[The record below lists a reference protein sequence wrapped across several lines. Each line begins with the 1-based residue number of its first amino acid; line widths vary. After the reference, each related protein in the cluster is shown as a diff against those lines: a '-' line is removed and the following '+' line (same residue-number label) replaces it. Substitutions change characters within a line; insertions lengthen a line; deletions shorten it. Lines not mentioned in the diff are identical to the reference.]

1 MMRRN
6 QPLRAVLMVAVA
18 VAAGMLCWSLIREQ
32 KSGLSD
38 LWQEQFGNIRADLTL
53 KDIRYSRLTPSGTR
67 WAVKASRA
75 MIYENSDIL
84 DLYKVAITFN
94 REKGGQIVIVADSGS
109 YDRGKELVSLKKDV
123 IVKFD
128 KGERLYTDV
137 LNYSEKQHLIWSC
150 TPVVFRRDD
159 GLVIKAKKMK
169 YFVNKGLMVLKDQ
182 NSIIPAAED
191 IFDRRT

>member
-1 MMRRN
+1 MRRN
-6 QPLRAVLMVAVA
+6 QSVRAVLIMAVA
-18 VAAGMLCWSLIREQ
+18 VAAGLICWNLIKEQ

-38 LWQEQFGNIRADLTL
+38 LWKEQFANIRADLTL
-53 KDIRYSRLTPSGTR
+53 EDIRYSRLTPHGTK
-67 WAVKASRA
+67 WVVKAARA

-84 DLYKVAITFN
+84 DLSGVAITFN
-94 REKGGQIVIVADSGS
+94 REKGGKIVIVADSGS

-128 KGERLYTDV
+128 RGERLYTDV
-137 LNYSEKQHLIWSC
+137 LNYSEKEHLIWSS

-159 GLVIKAKKMK
+159 GLVINAKNMK

>member
-1 MMRRN
+1 M
-6 QPLRAVLMVAVA
+6 AVA
-18 VAAGMLCWSLIREQ
+18 VAAGILCWNLVKEQ
-32 KSGLSD
+32 KSSLSD

-53 KDIRYSRLTPSGTR
+53 EDIKYSRLTPHGTR
-67 WAVKASRA
+67 WVVKAERA

-84 DLYKVAITFN
+84 DLYKVAISFN
-94 REKGGQIVIVADSGS
+94 RERGGKIVIVADSGS

-128 KGERLYTDV
+128 RGERLYTDV
-137 LNYSEKQHLIWSC
+137 LNYSERQHLIWSS
-150 TPVVFRRDD
+150 TPVIFRRDD
-159 GLVIKAKKMK
+159 GLVINAKKMK
-169 YFVNKGLMVLKDQ
+169 YLVNKGLLVLKDQ